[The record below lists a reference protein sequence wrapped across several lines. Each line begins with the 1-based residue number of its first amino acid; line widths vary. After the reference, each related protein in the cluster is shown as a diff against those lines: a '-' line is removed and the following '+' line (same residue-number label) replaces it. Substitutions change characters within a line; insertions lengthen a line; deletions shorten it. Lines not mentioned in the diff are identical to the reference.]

1 MISRCFTDECVR
13 LSPAF
18 FAAEQS
24 AEPEMLGRDNRE
36 AKNYRKLT
44 IPTTFC
50 MKPAEKYFDNPFEQ
64 AAYKYSR
71 IKEIDDGAS

>member
-1 MISRCFTDECVR
+1 
-13 LSPAF
+13 
-18 FAAEQS
+18 
-24 AEPEMLGRDNRE
+24 MLGRDNRE

-44 IPTTFC
+44 ISTTFC
-50 MKPAEKYFDNPFEQ
+50 MKPEEKYFDNPFEQ